1 MITFIVLAGLL
12 VAGALLLVL
21 PPLLGRGRVARDTPA
36 SADAQQAESALSVLR
51 EQLADL
57 DAEHA
62 AGRIDAQAYAHS
74 REELERRAL
83 DEGQVMAAAVQA
95 RPARGWAVAVG
106 LGMPALA
113 VGFYLAVGTPDA
125 LDPQKVA
132 GQQGFTP
139 AQVEEMVGS
148 LVARL
153 EKEPDNVEGWAMLA
167 RSWLVLENYPEAAKA
182 YARLAELIPNNAD
195 VIADWADV
203 VATQHGSL
211 LGEAEALVIRAL
223 AIDPDHTK
231 SLALAG
237 TAAYQRGDFAAAAA
251 HWERIL
257 ARVPPGQDIGRTLLE
272 SINEAR
278 GKAGLPLLAETLAPT
293 AAAPAQNPAPP
304 QTASSGDVG
313 SSLKLAGRLDVEAAL
328 RDRLGADD
336 TVFVFVRGATGGPPI
351 AALRFK
357 GSELPLD
364 FSFDG
369 VAQMSGDAPLPA
381 QVSVAVRVSKSGDVM
396 ARSGDLEGRIDG
408 LAPDATGVVLNV
420 ERVRE

>member
-1 MITFIVLAGLL
+1 MITFLVLAGLL

-36 SADAQQAESALSVLR
+36 SADAQQAASALSVLR

-106 LGMPALA
+106 LGVPALA

-211 LGEAEALVIRAL
+211 LGEAETLVTRAL

-278 GKAGLPLLAETLAPT
+278 GKAGMPLLAETAVPM
-293 AAAPAQNPAPP
+293 AAAPAQPP
-304 QTASSGDVG
+304 SSSGDAG
-313 SSLKLAGRLDVEAAL
+313 GRLKLAGRLDVDAAL
-328 RDRLGADD
+328 RDRLAADD
-336 TVFVFVRGATGGPPI
+336 TVFVFVRGAAGGPPI

-369 VAQMSGDAPLPA
+369 VQQMNGDAPLPS

-396 ARSGDLEGRIDG
+396 ARSGDLEGRVEG